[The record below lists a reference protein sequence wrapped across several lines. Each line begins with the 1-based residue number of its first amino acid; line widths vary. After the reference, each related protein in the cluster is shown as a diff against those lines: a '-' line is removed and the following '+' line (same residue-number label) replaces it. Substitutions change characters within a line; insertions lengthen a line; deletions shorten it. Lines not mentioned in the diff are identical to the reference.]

1 MNIGKKIMEIRKEHN
16 LSQEDLANMF
26 YVTRQTISSWECGK
40 SYPDIETIIKIS
52 DKFNISLDKLLKGD
66 EKMVKKIDKK
76 VRLNKYLIITLI
88 VLLIVAIPIGIYGY
102 KKTKELK
109 SNSVISNI
117 PDGYTV
123 VDFDLDE
130 FSFSE
135 DLKVGDFLDYYIY
148 IKEFDNDK
156 RIPLYRG
163 IEIKLLRDENNQNV
177 EDIREAKHLIVSVPD
192 SEFKVLT
199 VLSTMNSNKATKEIK
214 KSKDKKITVNYELR
228 DKILN
233 KIAVTLDGE

>member
-66 EKMVKKIDKK
+66 VKMVKKIDKK
-76 VRLNKYLIITLI
+76 VKLNKYLVITLI
-88 VLLIVAIPIGIYGY
+88 VLILVAIPIGIYGY

-109 SNSVISNI
+109 ANSVISNI
-117 PDGYTV
+117 PDGNTIIEL
-123 VDFDLDE
+123 DLDE
-130 FSFSE
+130 FSISD
-135 DLKVGDFLDYYIY
+135 DLKVGDFLDYYVN
-148 IKEFDNDK
+148 IKEFEGA
-156 RIPLYRG
+156 IAEPLYKG

-177 EDIREAKHLIVSVPD
+177 EDIKNAKHLIVSVPD
-192 SEFKVLT
+192 SEFKTLMIINA
-199 VLSTMNSNKATKEIK
+199 MNENSISKEIK
-214 KSKDKKITVNYELR
+214 KSKNNSLIVNYELR